1 MRWAGIV
8 GLLSLLV
15 VGGPVAAAPS
25 LAAANLPATVTLDDV
40 LSLLETRSPRAAAER
55 ASVAVVAA
63 DRVTAQTLPN
73 PTLSYS
79 GLQLVDGTN
88 TGAASANQVVLE
100 QPLLIFGQR
109 GVRTEAA
116 DLRTA
121 AEQARVA
128 SALSELRLKVRQAFT
143 TLLARQDELGV
154 LEDSLA
160 ELTRVQTI
168 VRGRAAAGDRSRY
181 DVMRIE
187 VQTRT
192 LQVEVANL
200 HTDIT
205 DAAGQLAA
213 LLGAPGWQPRASG
226 SLKPGDVPTEVD
238 QLWETAQRRR
248 PALVAAQRQQAAA
261 YGGITQARREALP
274 IPALAA
280 GALVTNDVYSTSA
293 YFGLSLPLPL
303 FDRNQG
309 AVARATAEANAETL
323 ALQAEEAEA
332 RAEIER
338 AAAVLRERRATLATL
353 ESDVAQRVP
362 ELRRMAEDAYR
373 EGSGGILELLDAF
386 GSLKDIRLRE
396 LQQQEAARLAED
408 EVIAAAGLDLPD
420 MDSAV
425 PPPAPDAGRPS

>member
-1 MRWAGIV
+1 
-8 GLLSLLV
+8 LCLLV

-25 LAAANLPATVTLDDV
+25 LHAADLPATVSLDDV
-40 LSLLETRSPRAAAER
+40 LGLLETKSPRALAER
-55 ASVAVVAA
+55 ANVAVVAA
-63 DRVTAQTLPN
+63 DKITAQTLPN
-73 PTLSYS
+73 PTMSYG

-88 TGAASANQVVLE
+88 TGAASSNQVVLE
-100 QPLLIFGQR
+100 QPLLLFGQR
-109 GVRTEAA
+109 GVRSEEA
-116 DLRTA
+116 DLRTT

-128 SALSELRLKVRQAFT
+128 TSLSELRLKVRQAFT
-143 TLLARQDELGV
+143 TLLARQDQLRI
-154 LEDSLA
+154 LEDSLN
-160 ELTRVQTI
+160 ELTRVENI

-187 VQTRT
+187 VQTRA

-200 HTDIT
+200 RTDIV

-213 LLGAPGWQPRASG
+213 LLGVPGWQPRASG
-226 SLKPGDVPTEVD
+226 SLKPGNVPTEVET
-238 QLWETAQRRR
+238 LWTTAEKRR
-248 PALVAAQRQQAAA
+248 PALVAARERQVAS
-261 YGGITQARREALP
+261 YGGITLARREALP

-280 GALVTNDVYSTSA
+280 GAVVTDDVYSTSV

-309 AVARATAEANAETL
+309 AVARAAAEANADTL
-323 ALQAEEAEA
+323 ALEAEEAEA

-338 AAAVLRERRATLATL
+338 AAAVLRERRATLKTL
-353 ESDVAQRVP
+353 EADVAQRVP

-420 MDSAV
+420 ADLA
-425 PPPAPDAGRPS
+425 PTAPDARSRS